1 MPEQTQIIRGGRLL
15 DISSRSAD
23 PADILISGNA
33 IVEIGSPGLA
43 APDDAI
49 PVNADDRLMLPGLV
63 NGHTHGN
70 STLAKGMGDRWTL
83 ELLLNAHPYNGAGFT
98 HEDKYLAAKLAA
110 CEMVLGGCT
119 ACLDMFAEGPAP
131 TRDGLEAA
139 GQAYMD
145 VGMRAVVAPMMS
157 TRALWRAIPGLYDA
171 LPDDARDLVDGMSP
185 GPDEAS
191 LAVCRDALHN
201 WPHDPE
207 RVKLA
212 LGPTIPHHCDE
223 AFWHACR
230 DLAQEYGA
238 LMQTHLA
245 ESKVQALASQKLYGK
260 TLTGYLDSL
269 DVLAPNLVAAHAI
282 WLTGDDMKLLAD
294 RGVSVSHNPM
304 SNLRLGSGVAA
315 TVAMREAGVN
325 VAIGTDTCTCSDAL
339 NMFEATRLA
348 CTLSRVQ
355 GPDYEQWLE
364 SAQALEMATEAGAK
378 ALGWEGKIGRIAPG
392 YKADIVMLDLASV
405 TYVPL
410 NEPVNQ
416 VVFAEN
422 SGGVRDVMIDGKIV
436 VADGRVTTV
445 DMDKL
450 RADVEAAVARQQ
462 PARDAARPKME
473 ALATHV
479 GPFCAGFASERY
491 LVNRF
496 VGGQG

>member
-1 MPEQTQIIRGGRLL
+1 MSEQMQVIRGGKLL
-15 DISSRSAD
+15 DISKRSAE
-23 PADILISGNA
+23 PADILIEGNR
-33 IVEIGSPGLA
+33 IKEIGAAGMA
-43 APDDAI
+43 APDGAKEVDAS
-49 PVNADDRLMLPGLV
+49 DRLLMPGLV

-70 STLAKGMGDRWTL
+70 STLAKGLGDRWTL
-83 ELLLNAHPYNGAGFT
+83 ELLLNSHPYTGAGFT
-98 HEDKYLAAKLAA
+98 QEDKYLAAKLAA

-157 TRALWRAIPGLYDA
+157 TRGLWKAIPGLYDI
-171 LPDDARDLVDGMSP
+171 LPDDARDMVDGMSP
-185 GPDEAS
+185 GPGDAS
-191 LAVCRDALHN
+191 VTVCRDALHN
-201 WPHDPE
+201 WPHDPA

-223 AFWHACR
+223 AFWKACR
-230 DLAQEYGA
+230 DLAREYDA

-245 ESKVQALASQKLYGK
+245 ESKVQALASQKLYGT
-260 TLTGYLDSL
+260 TLAGYLDSL
-269 DVLAPNLVAAHAI
+269 EVLGPNLVAAHAI
-282 WLTGDDMKLLAD
+282 WLTGDDLKLLAD

-325 VAIGTDTCTCSDAL
+325 VAIGTDTCTCADAL

-355 GPDYEQWLE
+355 GPDYEKWLE

-378 ALGWEGKIGRIAPG
+378 ALGWEGEIGRIAPG
-392 YKADIVMLDLASV
+392 YKADIVMLDLGAV
-405 TYVPL
+405 TYMPL

-416 VVFAEN
+416 IVFSEDR
-422 SGGVRDVMIDGKIV
+422 GGVRDVMIDGRMV
-436 VADGRVTTV
+436 VAGGEVTTV

-450 RADVEAAVARQQ
+450 RAEVEAAVARQQ
-462 PARDAARPKME
+462 PARESVRPKME
-473 ALATHV
+473 ALAAHV
-479 GPFCAGFASERY
+479 GPFCAGFASESY

-496 VGGQG
+496 VGG

>member
-1 MPEQTQIIRGGRLL
+1 MPDTVQVIRGGRLL
-15 DISSRSAD
+15 DIKRRTAD
-23 PADILISGNA
+23 PADILLRGNTIA
-33 IVEIGSPGLA
+33 EIGPAGMA
-43 APDDAI
+43 VPDDAQ
-49 PVNADDRLMLPGLV
+49 VFDASDRLLMPGLV

-83 ELLLNAHPYNGAGFT
+83 ELLLNSHPYTGAGFT
-98 HEDKYLAAKLAA
+98 REDKYLAAQLAA

-131 TRDGLEAA
+131 TREGLEAA

-157 TRALWRAIPGLYDA
+157 THGLWKAIPGLYDI
-171 LPDDARDLVDGMSP
+171 LPDDARKLVDGMSP
-185 GPDEAS
+185 GPGEAS
-191 LAVCRDALHN
+191 IAVCRDALHN
-201 WPHDPE
+201 WPHDPA

-230 DLAQEYGA
+230 DLAREYGA

-245 ESKVQALASQKLYGK
+245 ESKVQALASEKLYGT
-260 TLTGYLDSL
+260 TLAGYLDSL
-269 DVLAPNLVAAHAI
+269 DVLGPDLVAAHAI

-325 VAIGTDTCTCSDAL
+325 VAIGTDTCTCADAL

-355 GPDYEQWLE
+355 GPDYEKWLE

-378 ALGWEGKIGRIAPG
+378 ALGWDGEIGRIAPG
-392 YKADIVMLDLASV
+392 YKADIVMLDLANV

-416 VVFAEN
+416 IVFAEDR
-422 SGGVRDVMIDGKIV
+422 GGVRDVMIDGRLV
-436 VADGRVTTV
+436 VAGGKVTTV
-445 DMDKL
+445 DMENL
-450 RADVEAAVARQQ
+450 REQVETAVARME
-462 PARDAARPKME
+462 PARAEARPKME
-473 ALATHV
+473 ALAQHV
-479 GPFCAGFASERY
+479 GPFCAGFASEAY
-491 LVNRF
+491 LVDRF
-496 VGGQG
+496 VSG